1 MHFLLES
8 SSLCPI
14 IRHKSYTTWLNN
26 SAGHGRVYL
35 GNVGCGSPGRQ
46 ARFLHVVVIVGKALG
61 SSIDKISHVQDGTT
75 VCRPG
80 PRTSGE
86 ICTARAAVCLIR
98 SDLVFPSPML
108 LASDVQ
114 TIIGTRRSCCQI
126 FSLVTSSASW
136 CIIIRLLTSRLS
148 AVGLHL
154 SNGLGKWLQALQS
167 RFLASM

>member
-1 MHFLLES
+1 MWVVEAQDVR
-8 SSLCPI
+8 PD
-14 IRHKSYTTWLNN
+14 R
-26 SAGHGRVYL
+26 
-35 GNVGCGSPGRQ
+35 
-46 ARFLHVVVIVGKALG
+46 LHVVFAVGKALG
-61 SSIDKISHVQDGTT
+61 SSNDKISHVQDGTT

-114 TIIGTRRSCCQI
+114 TIIGTRRCCCQI
-126 FSLVTSSASW
+126 FSLVRSSASW

-148 AVGLHL
+148 GVGLHL
-154 SNGLGKWLQALQS
+154 SNSLGKWLQALQS